1 MDWTDPNLWFEGLGG
16 AIVGGGVAAA
26 TALLVVRRTDQKNRA
41 LARELHAREEARA
54 LIREC
59 HVLGRSVAPS
69 VSNTPEEAY
78 ARRAAFMLWVS
89 EMQGSIP
96 TLTAVDGELDVVLQ
110 NHMTRLYDL
119 LDALEEMG
127 AWPSP
132 GDDAEAEWL
141 LSAKA
146 ANKRFTDE
154 IVDLTTHLANWLSA
168 RK

>member
-1 MDWTDPNLWFEGLGG
+1 MDWTDPNLWFAGLGSSM
-16 AIVGGGVAAA
+16 VGGGVAAA

-54 LIREC
+54 LMREC
-59 HVLGRSVAPS
+59 HALARAVAPS
-69 VSNTPEEAY
+69 VSSTPEMVL
-78 ARRAAFMLWVS
+78 ARRAAFMHWVS

-96 TLTAVDGELDVVLQ
+96 TLTAVDAELDVVLKDY
-110 NHMTRLYDL
+110 MTSLSEL
-119 LDALEEMG
+119 LAALEELG
-127 AWPSP
+127 VRPSP
-132 GDDAEAEWL
+132 GATDELEWMR
-141 LSAKA
+141 SAQT